1 MKQWISPFALALAAC
16 GGATSPGS
24 GSNTLYVE
32 AIVEGKPD
40 STSFSVIV
48 LRSGS
53 NVVGANVFFVDQ
65 DSGTERNLV
74 GHGDASKKKGDY
86 RYEGQLGFYAP
97 NLKLKIT
104 AGNDSLEALLA
115 GPAPHVI
122 LKPDNN
128 DIVAANTGEVL
139 GVEWRRDGL
148 ADRVWIKPE
157 GVPAIELMND
167 PGSYDVPLGPLKTGD
182 QKLRVERENQVPL
195 AGGTQGS
202 VWKTSFGVENRFT
215 LQR

>member
-1 MKQWISPFALALAAC
+1 MKRWISGLALLLAAC
-16 GGATSPGS
+16 GGTSPGT
-24 GSNTLYVE
+24 GTNTLYVE
-32 AIVEGKPD
+32 ATIEGKPD
-40 STSFSVIV
+40 STRFSVII

-65 DSGTERNLV
+65 DSGTERSLV

-86 RYEGQLGFYAP
+86 RYEGQLGYYAQ

-104 AGNDSLEALLA
+104 AGNDALEALLA
-115 GPAPHVI
+115 GPAPHQI

-139 GVEWRRDGL
+139 GVQWRGAGQ

-157 GVPAIELMND
+157 GVAPIELTND
-167 PGSYDVPLGPLKTGD
+167 HGSYDVPLGPLKTGD
-182 QKLRVERENQVPL
+182 QKLRVERENQVSL
-195 AGGTQGS
+195 AGGTEGS
-202 VWKTSFGVENRFT
+202 IWTTSYGVENRFT